1 MTTLMML
8 NVVETIL
15 RQEMMKIEESKE
27 EVGGIDPFAD
37 ENLMR
42 LSGLI
47 G

>member
-8 NVVETIL
+8 NMVEAIL
-15 RQEMMKIEESKE
+15 RQEIARIDEMKE

-42 LSGLI
+42 LSALLG
-47 G
+47 